1 MAQATRDA
9 AVTVAGRLLF
19 AYNVSAHMM
28 GRALEAVGTPPLTA
42 TAYELSLA
50 NEELATSNEELA
62 TSEELLVSN
71 EELATTN
78 AQLSIA
84 NAQLHAANFDI
95 QAQELRRAHKVLRHL
110 NQQLDGRVAERTAQL
125 QDALRHTEEERTGY
139 AEALDQ
145 TPALVCLLRGPAHRF
160 ELMNHNY
167 QRLYSNRL
175 LAGRTLAEAFPEVDA
190 QGFGALLD
198 RVYATGETYRER
210 EVPFAD
216 AGSHGPR
223 EWFFDF
229 TYQAARV
236 HGEIVGV
243 DVCAFDVTD
252 QVQVRQQVAVAI
264 LRGPRYVIELANP
277 AMCVFWGRPAVQV
290 LGQSLFDALLEL
302 VG

>member
-95 QAQELRRAHKVLRHL
+95 QAQELRP
-110 NQQLDGRVAERTAQL
+110 QG
-125 QDALRHTEEERTGY
+125 
-139 AEALDQ
+139 
-145 TPALVCLLRGPAHRF
+145 
-160 ELMNHNY
+160 
-167 QRLYSNRL
+167 
-175 LAGRTLAEAFPEVDA
+175 LAP
-190 QGFGALLD
+190 
-198 RVYATGETYRER
+198 
-210 EVPFAD
+210 P
-216 AGSHGPR
+216 
-223 EWFFDF
+223 
-229 TYQAARV
+229 
-236 HGEIVGV
+236 
-243 DVCAFDVTD
+243 
-252 QVQVRQQVAVAI
+252 
-264 LRGPRYVIELANP
+264 
-277 AMCVFWGRPAVQV
+277 
-290 LGQSLFDALLEL
+290 
-302 VG
+302 